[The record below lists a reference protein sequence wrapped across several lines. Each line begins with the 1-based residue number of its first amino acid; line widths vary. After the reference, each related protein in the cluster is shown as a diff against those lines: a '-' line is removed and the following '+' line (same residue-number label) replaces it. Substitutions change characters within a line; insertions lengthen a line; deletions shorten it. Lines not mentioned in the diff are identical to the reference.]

1 MSASAAEYEKMFGS
15 ICENS
20 QPMARCNCTACNNAD
35 TFFLYDNE
43 LFQKAVRHAAARCL
57 PSA

>member
-20 QPMARCNCTACNNAD
+20 QPMARCNCTACNSCTCGCSCRNIPEFED
-35 TFFLYDNE
+35 IE
-43 LFQKAVRHAAARCL
+43 W
-57 PSA
+57 